1 MKPLAQVRIDDLD
14 GVLVA
19 HLVGEIDLSNV
30 DEVRALV
37 IARSSQ
43 EAGAL
48 VLDLTE
54 TTYLDSTGV
63 RLLFELAERLQA
75 RRQPLRLV
83 VTDEALVR
91 RVILLTKL
99 DEQVP
104 LDTSVD
110 AAVAAARVPDAANGN
125 GNGTA

>member
-1 MKPLAQVRIDDLD
+1 MKPLAQVRLDQTD

-30 DEVRALV
+30 DEVRALI
-37 IARSSQ
+37 IARVSQ
-43 EAGAL
+43 ETGAL
-48 VLDLTE
+48 VLDLTT

-75 RRQPLRLV
+75 RRQPLRIV

-104 LDTSVD
+104 LDSTVAD
-110 AAVAAARVPDAANGN
+110 AVAALTNEGSDA
-125 GNGTA
+125 

>member
-63 RLLFELAERLQA
+63 RLLFELAERLQS
-75 RRQPLRLV
+75 RRQQLRLV

-99 DEQVP
+99 D
-104 LDTSVD
+104 
-110 AAVAAARVPDAANGN
+110 
-125 GNGTA
+125 

>member
-1 MKPLAQVRIDDLD
+1 MKPLAQVRLVDAD

-30 DEVRALV
+30 DEVRALLV
-37 IARSSQ
+37 ERVSQ
-43 EAGAL
+43 DIGAL
-48 VLDLTE
+48 VLDLTD

-63 RLLFELAERLQA
+63 QLLFELTQRLHA
-75 RRQPLRLV
+75 RRRQLRIV
-83 VTDEALVR
+83 VTDQALVR

-99 DEQVP
+99 DDQVP

-110 AAVAAARVPDAANGN
+110 AALAALRSEPDSGS
-125 GNGTA
+125 

>member
-1 MKPLAQVRIDDLD
+1 VKPLAHVRLDQAD

-30 DEVRALV
+30 DEVRALI
-37 IARSSQ
+37 IARVSQ
-43 EAGAL
+43 ETGAV
-48 VLDLTE
+48 VLDLTT

-63 RLLFELAERLQA
+63 RLLFELAERLHA
-75 RRQPLRLV
+75 RRQPLRIV

-99 DEQVP
+99 DDQVP
-104 LDTSVD
+104 IDSTVADAVSALTSQ
-110 AAVAAARVPDAANGN
+110 
-125 GNGTA
+125 GTEA

>member
-1 MKPLAQVRIDDLD
+1 VKPLAQVRIDDVD

-37 IARSSQ
+37 IARASQ
-43 EAGAL
+43 ETGAL

-63 RLLFELAERLQA
+63 RLLFELAERLQS
-75 RRQPLRLV
+75 RRQQLRLV

-104 LDTSVD
+104 LDDTVER
-110 AAVAAARVPDAANGN
+110 AVAAARPSNADA
-125 GNGTA
+125 

>member
-1 MKPLAQVRIDDLD
+1 VKPLAQVRLDDTD

-19 HLVGEIDLSNV
+19 HLTGEVDLSNV
-30 DEVRALV
+30 DEIRALI
-37 IARSSQ
+37 IARVSQ
-43 EAGAL
+43 ETGAL
-48 VLDLTE
+48 VLDLTG

-63 RLLFELAERLQA
+63 RLLFELTERLHA
-75 RRQPLRLV
+75 RRQQLRIV

-104 LDTSVD
+104 LDDSVD
-110 AAVAAARVPDAANGN
+110 DALAALRAAD
-125 GNGTA
+125 

>member
-1 MKPLAQVRIDDLD
+1 MKPLAQVRIDDVD

-43 EAGAL
+43 EPGAL

-75 RRQPLRLV
+75 RRQVLRLV

-99 DEQVP
+99 DEHVP
-104 LDTSVD
+104 LDTTVAD
-110 AAVAAARVPDAANGN
+110 AVAAARAPRD
-125 GNGTA
+125 GT